1 MEDLIFR
8 TGKKKKAQHRI
19 GYIES
24 AATEENFFRHTKF
37 YYT

>member
-1 MEDLIFR
+1 MEDLSFQ
-8 TGKKKKAQHRI
+8 TGKKKAQHRI
-19 GYIES
+19 GCIES